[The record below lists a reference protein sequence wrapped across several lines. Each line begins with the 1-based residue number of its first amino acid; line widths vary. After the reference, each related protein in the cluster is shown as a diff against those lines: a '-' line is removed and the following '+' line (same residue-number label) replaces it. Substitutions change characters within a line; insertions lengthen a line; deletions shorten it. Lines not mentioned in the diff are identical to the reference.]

1 MMRAIGLRLG
11 LDGESTPKW
20 FQMWPR
26 ASAAAT
32 NNESAVDRGV
42 LWTETFHVVG
52 VLGEDVTCA
61 WLAMANWRAADR
73 SRVRRTQ

>member
-52 VLGEDVTCA
+52 IPGEDVTRA
-61 WLAMANWRAADR
+61 RLAMADWRAADR
-73 SRVRRTQ
+73 LHVRRMQ